1 MNNEEQELEWLRE
14 IVEDYHQNSA
24 LIHWVNWA
32 SKCPDPDAK
41 NLVDFVLFRGGHLR
55 DLTDASVKAEV
66 LEVISQ
72 SPAIMEL
79 VIADFA
85 EEVRTHTG
93 ETPAPQSES

>member
-14 IVEDYHQNSA
+14 VVEAYLQKCA
-24 LIHWVNWA
+24 PIHWLNWA

-41 NLVDFVLFRGGHLR
+41 KLLDSVLFRGGRLR

-66 LEVISQ
+66 LEVISK
-72 SPAIMEL
+72 SPAIMEV

-85 EEVRTHTG
+85 EELRTYTG
-93 ETPAPQSES
+93 EKPASQSES

>member
-1 MNNEEQELEWLRE
+1 VNNEKQELELLRE
-14 IVEDYHQNSA
+14 VVEAYLKNCA
-24 LIHWVNWA
+24 PIHWLNWA

-41 NLVDFVLFRGGHLR
+41 KLLDSVLFIGGCLR

-85 EEVRTHTG
+85 EELRMHT
-93 ETPAPQSES
+93 EEAPASQSES